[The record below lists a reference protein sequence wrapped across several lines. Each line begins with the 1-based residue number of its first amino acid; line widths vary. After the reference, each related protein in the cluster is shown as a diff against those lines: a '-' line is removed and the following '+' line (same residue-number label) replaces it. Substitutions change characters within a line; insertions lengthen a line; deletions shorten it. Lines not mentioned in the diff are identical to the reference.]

1 MTQARKIA
9 VVTGSRAEYGLLYWV
24 LRDLQAAPDLE
35 LQLIVTGMHLSP
47 EFGMTVRQIEQ
58 DGFPIARRVE
68 MLVSSDTPGGIAK
81 SMALG
86 LIGMSDAIEACRPDV
101 MLVLGDR
108 FEILAAAQAALLHNV
123 PLAHIAGG
131 DTTEGAFDESIRHA
145 ITKMS
150 HLHLVTN
157 ELSARRVRQLGE
169 DPASVLVT
177 GSPGLDHLRRL
188 PLLGRAELEA
198 ALGAPL
204 GRRNLLVTFHPVTLE
219 PEEGVRQ
226 QDELLAAL
234 AELPEDT
241 VLWFT
246 RPNADTGGRSLAQ
259 ALDAWAAG
267 RANARVFSSLG
278 QLRYLSL
285 MAQVDAVAGNSSSG
299 LYEAPS
305 FRVPTINIGDR
316 QRGRT
321 APESVIQCE
330 PERAA
335 IAAALEQSQGLD
347 CSAVVNPYGD
357 GDAAPRIVAAVRALA
372 GSAASLKKVFHLL

>member
-1 MTQARKIA
+1 MTHA
-9 VVTGSRAEYGLLYWV
+9 V
-24 LRDLQAAPDLE
+24 PDLATSE
-35 LQLIVTGMHLSP
+35 IERVFRSDPALSYKLLQ
-47 EFGMTVRQIEQ
+47 
-58 DGFPIARRVE
+58 IAQSATNGERGV
-68 MLVSSDTPGGIAK
+68 
-81 SMALG
+81 
-86 LIGMSDAIEACRPDV
+86 
-101 MLVLGDR
+101 
-108 FEILAAAQAALLHNV
+108 
-123 PLAHIAGG
+123 
-131 DTTEGAFDESIRHA
+131 ESIRHA
-145 ITKMS
+145 ITKMA

-267 RANARVFSSLG
+267 RANVRVFSSLG